1 MSASEQ
7 FIRPFI
13 AKVALLK
20 HQAVILDTSVRG
32 QVDLPGGA
40 NAAIIGFA
48 VNAAAAGQ
56 EVAVQLGGV
65 ARAIAGDTSIAIGD
79 YVTGEGADGK
89 VKKLIDD
96 NVLLNAIGVAL
107 DAGSAEDVVIEVIM
121 THAKFFTAL
130 A

>member
-1 MSASEQ
+1 MYPQ
-7 FIRPFI
+7 FVRPFI

-40 NAAIIGFA
+40 NAYVIGFA
-48 VNAAAAGQ
+48 VNSAAAGQ

-65 ARAIAGDTSIAIGD
+65 AKAISGDTSIAIGD
-79 YVTGEGADGK
+79 FVMAEGTDGK
-89 VKKLIDD
+89 LKKYAAD
-96 NVLLNAIGVAL
+96 NTLQIACGVAL
-107 DAGSAEDVVIEVIM
+107 DAGSAEDVVIEVLI
-121 THAKFFTAL
+121 THFFAETAL